1 MDTLKLWKKL
11 KNIPKAREPM
21 KEAMRMIDSGE
32 LDREEVA
39 WAVSSMAMMPIIIL
53 RTLEQ

>member
-1 MDTLKLWKKL
+1 MDVLKLWEKL
-11 KNIPKAREPM
+11 KNIPKADEPM

-39 WAVSSMAMMPIIIL
+39 WAVASMAMMPIIIL
-53 RTLEQ
+53 RTMEQ